1 MGAKSTVEVST
12 VGRRAVRSSGIAKRE
27 SRGGYCY
34 VKMEPIPVDELG
46 SAGGIWVV
54 DILDSRRGDGGRR
67 WLRGRAGTGAAD
79 GTSAVVAG
87 LSSGQ
92 AQLVSYNVV

>member
-1 MGAKSTVEVST
+1 MTVFLPRRDELSVMGFWLLQIY
-12 VGRRAVRSSGIAKRE
+12 RYWF
-27 SRGGYCY
+27 RGS
-34 VKMEPIPVDELG
+34 VKMDPIPVDELG

-67 WLRGRAGTGAAD
+67 WLRGRARTGAAD

>member
-1 MGAKSTVEVST
+1 M
-12 VGRRAVRSSGIAKRE
+12 
-27 SRGGYCY
+27 
-34 VKMEPIPVDELG
+34 KMEPIPVDELG

-54 DILDSRRGDGGRR
+54 DILDSRRGDGERR